1 MADRTSGSKA
11 LRRQA
16 EVAAEHYLR
25 SLGCVMTRRCFRTQF
40 AKVDFFGAD
49 VVGKMPDGSHVY
61 AQVTTGGKQA
71 MSARRK
77 KLEAVPWNGTDVVLL
92 LQLVST
98 PGPRGSKL
106 LWFRQ
111 YAYVGGDWFRDPED
125 VSVPKEWLKTKG
137 LD

>member
-1 MADRTSGSKA
+1 
-11 LRRQA
+11 
-16 EVAAEHYLR
+16 
-25 SLGCVMTRRCFRTQF
+25 
-40 AKVDFFGAD
+40 VDFFGAD
-49 VVGKMPDGSHVY
+49 VVGKYPDGSHVY

-77 KLEAVPWNGTDVVLL
+77 KLEVVPWNGTDVVLL

-106 LWFRQ
+106 LWFRRQ
-111 YAYVGGDWFRDPED
+111 SLIGGRWFTHHED

-137 LD
+137 LDDDLSAAVE